1 MVLGAGEGSVQADV
15 VARVHGHLA
24 STGNQTG
31 DQGQGGEE
39 GRKRF
44 HEVLFLDIGFCCFE
58 SLPRWVWRSKE
69 SDSQAVHWSSP
80 KAVRR
85 CYAGC

>member
-1 MVLGAGEGSVQADV
+1 VGLSAGEGSVQADV
-15 VARVHGHLA
+15 ISGIHGHLA
-24 STGNQTG
+24 GAGNQTG
-31 DQGQGGEE
+31 DQGEGGEE

-44 HEVLFLDIGFCCFE
+44 HDVLILDIGFCCFE
-58 SLPRWVWRSKE
+58 SLPRWVWRSVE

-80 KAVRR
+80 KAARR